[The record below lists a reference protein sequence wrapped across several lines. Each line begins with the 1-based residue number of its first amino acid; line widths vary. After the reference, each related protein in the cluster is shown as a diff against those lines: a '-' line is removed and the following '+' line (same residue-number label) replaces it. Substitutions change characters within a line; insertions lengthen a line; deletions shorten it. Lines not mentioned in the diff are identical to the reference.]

1 MSLDKPE
8 ANAFV
13 EQYVHLPVHE
23 PSGTQSQLQP
33 KYPPILTTL
42 TQPSFMSNSI
52 GAKWHLLYPFVI
64 WILVAVCTWSPASSI
79 WLSAV
84 KSMDQE
90 VRFGPKDY
98 CRYNVTVTNS
108 VRHLDDLGCI
118 SAGWS
123 YQVDV
128 LSLDLDIP
136 GSISTSL
143 SKAAILL
150 VICRF
155 PAGRAL
161 IKMNFLLTI
170 HHVQPSLWF

>member
-1 MSLDKPE
+1 MSK
-8 ANAFV
+8 
-13 EQYVHLPVHE
+13 
-23 PSGTQSQLQP
+23 
-33 KYPPILTTL
+33 
-42 TQPSFMSNSI
+42 SI
-52 GAKWHLLYPFVI
+52 GAKWHLLYPIVI
-64 WILVAVCTWSPASSI
+64 WILVTVCAWSSASSI

-84 KSMDQE
+84 KSIDQE

-98 CRYNVTVTNS
+98 CRYNVTVTS
-108 VRHLDDLGCI
+108 GVRRLDDLGCI

-150 VICRF
+150 VICRSSAETERF
-155 PAGRAL
+155 LRGS
-161 IKMNFLLTI
+161 LLTSAQ
-170 HHVQPSLWF
+170 V